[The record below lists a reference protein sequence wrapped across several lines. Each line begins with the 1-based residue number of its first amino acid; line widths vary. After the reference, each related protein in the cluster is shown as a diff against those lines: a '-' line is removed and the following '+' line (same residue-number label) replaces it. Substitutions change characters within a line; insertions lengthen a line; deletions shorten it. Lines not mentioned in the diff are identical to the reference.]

1 VAKIRI
7 VPDVGCCLSGRDW
20 VVPEEP
26 PRQQTPG
33 ATVNTYA
40 DQLFVQA
47 EINRRLE
54 LFGVADA
61 LHPSPPTGHR
71 RATLARLADR
81 ARQALRPRRTNL
93 ASTGSPC
100 HP

>member
-1 VAKIRI
+1 MRL
-7 VPDVGCCLSGRDW
+7 VPDVAAYLSGRDW

-33 ATVNTYA
+33 VTVNTYA

-47 EINRRLE
+47 EIDRRLE

-61 LHPSPPTGHR
+61 LHRTPPMGHHPG
-71 RATLARLADR
+71 TLARLADR
-81 ARQALRPRRTNL
+81 ARQALRPTPS
-93 ASTGSPC
+93 AVVTTGSPC